1 MEEKWTTPIN
11 PGSRSPWRRREPER
25 VLRMVQQEYIRYL
38 YFQEHRSIREI
49 SRRTGHHRQTIRRYL
64 QAPREKRESPA
75 EPRYPVLGPYLEIIN
90 RWLEEDRHVKPKQ
103 RHTARRIYQRLREEY
118 GFSGGESTVREYV
131 RKRKRLMDP
140 PEVYL
145 PLAFSRAE
153 SMQADWG
160 QAEVMVQGKPR
171 QVWMFC
177 ARLAYSTD
185 IFVRLYPH
193 SRTEAFLD
201 GLRRAFEHFGGVP
214 AEVVLDN
221 TRTAVKCFVGITGRE
236 ETPAFLAF
244 RTYYVFRSR
253 FCNPRKANEKGL
265 VENLVRYAR
274 RNFLVPMPEVSSTEP
289 QGLEELNRSLLEACE
304 ADRGRQRAGEN
315 RTVGELYEE
324 ERAELL
330 ALPERPYECAA
341 RQTAKVDSSSRI
353 RFETNAYSVPW
364 QYVHRTVEVKAFVD
378 RVAVVADGRVIA
390 EHRRSYGR
398 HGQFLKLDHYLE
410 ILRRKPG
417 ALKHF
422 RGWRANELPERYE
435 RLLRTMLDQGRKV
448 KEFIDVLILRRDH
461 PKPEV
466 VDQAVETAL
475 QRRCAHYDAIQQLAF
490 QEEAEEPTP
499 SQARIPDGLQVYRVQ
514 SPDPTVYRHLVGVG
528 V

>member
-1 MEEKWTTPIN
+1 M
-11 PGSRSPWRRREPER
+11 G
-25 VLRMVQQEYIRYL
+25 
-38 YFQEHRSIREI
+38 
-49 SRRTGHHRQTIRRYL
+49 
-64 QAPREKRESPA
+64 A
-75 EPRYPVLGPYLEIIN
+75 EPR
-90 RWLEEDRHVKPKQ
+90 DRHHPK
-103 RHTARRIYQRLREEY
+103 RVTGIVR
-118 GFSGGESTVREYV
+118 STRPISPKY
-131 RKRKRLMDP
+131 
-140 PEVYL
+140 
-145 PLAFSRAE
+145 ASRAE
-153 SMQADWG
+153 WMQADWG

-171 QVWMFC
+171 QVWRFC
-177 ARLAYSTD
+177 TRLACSTD

-193 SRTEAFLD
+193 NRTEAFLD

-244 RTYYVFRSR
+244 RTYSVFRSR

-341 RQTAKVDSSSRI
+341 RQTAKVDSSSRV

-364 QYVHRTVEVKAFVD
+364 QYVHRNVELKAYVD

-390 EHRRSYGR
+390 EHPRSYGR
-398 HGQFLKLDHYLE
+398 HGQFLQLDHYLE

-422 RGWRANELPERYE
+422 RGWRASDLPERYE
-435 RLLRTMLDQGRKV
+435 RLLRTMLVQGRKV

-461 PKPEV
+461 PEPEV

-475 QRRCAHYDAIQQLAF
+475 QRRCAHYDAIRQLAF
-490 QEEAEEPTP
+490 QEETEEPTP
-499 SQARIPDGLQVYRVQ
+499 SRARVPDGLQVYRVQ
-514 SPDPTVYRHLVGVG
+514 SPDPTVYRRLVGVG

>member
-1 MEEKWTTPIN
+1 
-11 PGSRSPWRRREPER
+11 
-25 VLRMVQQEYIRYL
+25 MVQQEYIRYL

-49 SRRTGHHRQTIRRYL
+49 SRRTGHHRQTIRRDL

-244 RTYYVFRSR
+244 RTYSVFRSR

-364 QYVHRTVEVKAFVD
+364 QYVHRTVEVKAFAVFKTN
-378 RVAVVADGRVIA
+378 VA
-390 EHRRSYGR
+390 
-398 HGQFLKLDHYLE
+398 
-410 ILRRKPG
+410 
-417 ALKHF
+417 
-422 RGWRANELPERYE
+422 
-435 RLLRTMLDQGRKV
+435 
-448 KEFIDVLILRRDH
+448 
-461 PKPEV
+461 
-466 VDQAVETAL
+466 
-475 QRRCAHYDAIQQLAF
+475 
-490 QEEAEEPTP
+490 
-499 SQARIPDGLQVYRVQ
+499 
-514 SPDPTVYRHLVGVG
+514 
-528 V
+528 

>member
-1 MEEKWTTPIN
+1 
-11 PGSRSPWRRREPER
+11 
-25 VLRMVQQEYIRYL
+25 
-38 YFQEHRSIREI
+38 
-49 SRRTGHHRQTIRRYL
+49 
-64 QAPREKRESPA
+64 
-75 EPRYPVLGPYLEIIN
+75 
-90 RWLEEDRHVKPKQ
+90 
-103 RHTARRIYQRLREEY
+103 
-118 GFSGGESTVREYV
+118 
-131 RKRKRLMDP
+131 
-140 PEVYL
+140 
-145 PLAFSRAE
+145 
-153 SMQADWG
+153 
-160 QAEVMVQGKPR
+160 
-171 QVWMFC
+171 
-177 ARLAYSTD
+177 
-185 IFVRLYPH
+185 
-193 SRTEAFLD
+193 
-201 GLRRAFEHFGGVP
+201 RRAFEHFGGVP

-221 TRTAVKCFVGITGRE
+221 TRTAVKCFVGLTGRE

-378 RVAVVADGRVIA
+378 RVAVVAAGWVIT

-417 ALKHF
+417 VLKHF
-422 RGWRANELPERYE
+422 RGWLAYDLPEVYGRC
-435 RLLRTMLDQGRKV
+435 LRPPLCQGRKV

-475 QRRCAHYDAIQQLAF
+475 QRRCAHYDASQQLAF

-528 V
+528 VVAMAAVQAYLKELRLPAFARLLPETLREAESQGRPFLDVLRVLLEGELAQRQINQGRRRIREARFPYAKDLAEFDFTANPTIKKSQILSLARGEYLAKRQNVIFLGNSGT